1 MKGSTVSPMLLRLS
15 PKDGVDECAMG
26 RGECSMSLSGTPS
39 TESREFNAQWLP
51 SPFRERRDSEGCR
64 PAKMRLALRVT
75 PSSMDGPLFICADTR
90 AAFRRCRS
98 AISHRFKVCRKCD
111 INAQGESEAL
121 KYVPLLPV
129 ASGRQFLQTRTCPRA
144 HPGRWL
150 CGRRRHLPCSLCQRV
165 VFLCLCLYWSWT
177 NVVELQTGPHAIYS
191 PSKLATGVGKAQ
203 VAVPWNVVRL
213 SWTTTTTK
221 LMDAF

>member
-1 MKGSTVSPMLLRLS
+1 MGGVPGNSRCRSRVTPFRPLDESTVGGELDFGVSAGCFESANGKCGDDNDTRASEGCMKGSTVSPMLLRLS
-15 PKDGVDECAMG
+15 PKDGVDECVMG

-98 AISHRFKVCRKCD
+98 AISHRFKVSSTRRVWAAVSADEDVPSSSSWPLTVWSSPPSSLFSSSKGCF
-111 INAQGESEAL
+111 SL
-121 KYVPLLPV
+121 PLLV
-129 ASGRQFLQTRTCPRA
+129 LE
-144 HPGRWL
+144 L
-150 CGRRRHLPCSLCQRV
+150 DERR
-165 VFLCLCLYWSWT
+165 
-177 NVVELQTGPHAIYS
+177 
-191 PSKLATGVGKAQ
+191 
-203 VAVPWNVVRL
+203 
-213 SWTTTTTK
+213 
-221 LMDAF
+221 